1 MVCSHRKHSFLISER
16 IRMDKKD
23 VIKITLELIKE
34 KKLEK
39 ASIGEIVKR
48 LELSPGN
55 LYYHFKSK
63 SDSKGK

>member
-1 MVCSHRKHSFLISER
+1 
-16 IRMDKKD
+16 MDIED

-48 LELSPGN
+48 QQIIWM
-55 LYYHFKSK
+55 KK
-63 SDSKGK
+63 